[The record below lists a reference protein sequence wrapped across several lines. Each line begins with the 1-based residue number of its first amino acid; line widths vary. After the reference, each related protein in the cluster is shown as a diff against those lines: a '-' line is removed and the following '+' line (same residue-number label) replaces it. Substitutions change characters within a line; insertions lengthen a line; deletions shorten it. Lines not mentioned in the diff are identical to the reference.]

1 MTYEFVK
8 HIVDNLRF
16 GSYDGKWEVNH
27 PCRITIKDVNSNTYV
42 SIIVHHYISHCR
54 LVEEK
59 KFGKS
64 KMVPDNTPKEYY
76 EVTIDT
82 GTLNPKEQVW
92 GHTFKEI
99 VKGVSDDYQFWDEF
113 STWVKAKWDDKVY
126 KHKCLIE
133 ETFVL

>member
-8 HIVDNLRF
+8 DVADNLRF
-16 GSYDGKWEVNH
+16 GSYDGKWEVHH
-27 PCRITIKDVNSNTYV
+27 PHRISIKDINSNTYI
-42 SIIVHHYISHCR
+42 SIIIHSFSRGV
-54 LVEEK
+54 LVEKK

-76 EVTIDT
+76 EVTIES
-82 GTLNPKEQVW
+82 GTLNPKEYIC
-92 GHTFKEI
+92 GYTFKEI

-113 STWVKAKWDDKVY
+113 STWLKAKWEDKVY

-133 ETFVL
+133 EVFIL